1 MFSRRHGHVFIAAC
15 LAVGAGS
22 GLSAQKLKPEE
33 VVKRHTEQTFT
44 ATAPESGRNAAGSC
58 RAGRVMGSGEVEGAF
73 ELKTTTDTG
82 RFDLRFGIPT
92 YEGES
97 IVFDGKGVDV
107 GFAQRRTSTRS
118 ALGSFLSTYALIVS
132 DGLFGGVLNR
142 RWPLR
147 DAQAREIN
155 LSSDG
160 LKKLDGREL
169 HRLRYR
175 VPRSQ
180 GDLTIHLYFEPETFR
195 HVASVYE
202 ASRSQN
208 ATELQPTAQQADE
221 RFTVSEKFSE
231 FETTP
236 AGTVPKAWA
245 INYVRT
251 GGRTDQWKYECKLQ
265 SVASGS
271 PAAESKAGG

>member
-1 MFSRRHGHVFIAAC
+1 MSFRRTYPILIALCISVVAAAS
-15 LAVGAGS
+15 LA
-22 GLSAQKLKPEE
+22 AQKLTPEE
-33 VVKRHTEQTFT
+33 IVKRHTEQTFAT
-44 ATAPESGRNAAGSC
+44 TAPEPGRNASGSC
-58 RAGRVMGSGEVEGAF
+58 GASRMMGSGEVEGAF
-73 ELKTTTDTG
+73 ELKTTTETV

-118 ALGSFLSTYALIVS
+118 ALGSFLSTYALIVG

-147 DAQAREIN
+147 DVQGREIK

-160 LKKLDGREL
+160 LKKLEGREL

-175 VPRSQ
+175 VPRNQ
-180 GDLTIHLYFEPETFR
+180 GDLTIHLYFEPDTFR
-195 HVASVYE
+195 HLASVYS

-208 ATELQPTAQQADE
+208 ATELQPTAQQPDE
-221 RFTVSEKFSE
+221 RFTVTERFSE

-236 AGTVPKAWA
+236 AGTVPKAWVIHYTRA
-245 INYVRT
+245 
-251 GGRTDQWKYECKLQ
+251 GGKSIEWTYQCKLQ
-265 SVASGS
+265 SVTNAS
-271 PAAESKAGG
+271 

>member
-1 MFSRRHGHVFIAAC
+1 MSSSRRHRQLIAAC
-15 LAVGAGS
+15 LSIAAAGS
-22 GLSAQKLKPEE
+22 LSAQKLTPEE
-33 VVKRHTEQTFT
+33 VVKRHTEGTFT
-44 ATAPESGRNAAGSC
+44 ATAPEPGRNAFGSC
-58 RAGRVMGSGEVEGAF
+58 RAGSLMGSGEVEGAF
-73 ELKTTTDTG
+73 ELKTTAETG

-107 GFAQRRTSTRS
+107 AFAQRRTSTRS

-147 DAQAREIN
+147 DVQGRETK

-180 GDLTIHLYFEPETFR
+180 GDLTIHLYFEPDTFR
-195 HVASVYE
+195 HVATVYS

-208 ATELQPTAQQADE
+208 ATELQPTAPQADE

-236 AGTVPKAWA
+236 SGTVPKAWVLHYA
-245 INYVRT
+245 RT
-251 GGRTDQWKYECKLQ
+251 GGRTVEWKYECKLQ

-271 PAAESKAGG
+271 